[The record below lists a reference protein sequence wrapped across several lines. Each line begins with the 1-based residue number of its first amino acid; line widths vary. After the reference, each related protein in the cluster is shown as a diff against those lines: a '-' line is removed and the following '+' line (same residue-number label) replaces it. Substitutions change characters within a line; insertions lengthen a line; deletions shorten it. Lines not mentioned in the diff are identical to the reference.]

1 MLLINPSLF
10 TIFVCLNNQ
19 VIIDV
24 NGIGYCLHVSK
35 NTLHHIGDIDESVI
49 LNTDLQVR
57 DDSILLYGFK
67 FQSELNMFKLLQSIQ
82 GIGPRAAL
90 AVLSA
95 LNVEQIIVAIKSSDK
110 SAFQQADGI
119 GQRVA
124 TRIVS
129 ELQEKIDQFSL
140 TNSDIKFKDPNITS
154 NEAELTKNIIDD
166 AVSALVNLGYSKSDV
181 FLVVNSICN
190 EINNDE
196 KLSIEKIIP
205 LALKE
210 LSK

>member
-1 MLLINPSLF
+1 MIATLTGKIKSKS
-10 TIFVCLNNQ
+10 NNQ
-19 VIIDV
+19 IIIDV
-24 NGIGYCLHVSK
+24 NGVGYCLHVSR
-35 NTLHHIGDIDESVI
+35 NTLHHIGDIDEPVI

-95 LNVEQIIVAIKSSDK
+95 LTVEQIVVAIKSSDK
-110 SAFQQADGI
+110 SSFQQADGI

-140 TNSDIKFKDPNITS
+140 TNSDIKFKFSPVTS
-154 NEAELTKNIIDD
+154 NKAELNKNIIDD

-181 FLVVNSICN
+181 FLVVNSIFD
-190 EINNDE
+190 EINDDE

-205 LALKE
+205 LALKK

>member
-1 MLLINPSLF
+1 MIATLTGKLKSK
-10 TIFVCLNNQ
+10 LNNQ

-24 NGIGYCLHVSK
+24 NGVGYCLYVSK
-35 NTLHHIGDIDESVI
+35 NTLHHIGDIDETVI
-49 LNTDLQVR
+49 LKTDLQVR

-67 FQSELNMFKLLQSIQ
+67 FESELNMFKLLQSIQ

-95 LNVEQIIVAIKSSDK
+95 LTVEQIIVAIKSSDK
-110 SAFQQADGI
+110 SAFQRADGI

-140 TNSDIKFKDPNITS
+140 TNSDIKFKESSRTS
-154 NEAELTKNIIDD
+154 NEVELNKKITDD
-166 AVSALVNLGYSKSDV
+166 AVSAIVNLGYSKSDV

-196 KLSIEKIIP
+196 KLSIKKIIP

>member
-1 MLLINPSLF
+1 MIATLTGKLKSK
-10 TIFVCLNNQ
+10 LNNQ
-19 VIIDV
+19 IIIDV

-35 NTLHHIGDIDESVI
+35 NTLHHIGDINELVI

-67 FQSELNMFKLLQSIQ
+67 LQSELNMFKLLQSIQ

-95 LNVEQIIVAIKSSDK
+95 LTVEQIIIAIKSSDK
-110 SAFQQADGI
+110 SAFQKADGI

-129 ELQEKIDQFSL
+129 ELQEKIGQFSL
-140 TNSDIKFKDPNITS
+140 VNSSINFKDTKIKS
-154 NEAELTKNIIDD
+154 DGAELNKNIRDD
-166 AVSALVNLGYSKSDV
+166 AISAIVNLGYFKSDV

-190 EINNDE
+190 EIEHDE

-205 LALKE
+205 LALKK

>member
-1 MLLINPSLF
+1 MIATLTGKLKSKLGS
-10 TIFVCLNNQ
+10 Q
-19 VIIDV
+19 IIVDV
-24 NGIGYCLHVSK
+24 NGVGYCLNVSK
-35 NTLHHIGDIDESVI
+35 NTLNHIGNIDELVI

-67 FQSELNMFKLLQSIQ
+67 FQNELNMFRLLQSIQ

-95 LNVEQIIVAIKSSDK
+95 LTVEQIIVAIKSSDK

-129 ELQEKIDQFSL
+129 ELQEKIDQFSFINSNIKL
-140 TNSDIKFKDPNITS
+140 KETNVTSDDT
-154 NEAELTKNIIDD
+154 ELNKNIIDD
-166 AVSALVNLGYSKSDV
+166 AISAIVNLGYSKSDV
-181 FLVVNSICN
+181 FLVVNKICN
-190 EINNDE
+190 EIDDNE

-205 LALKE
+205 LALKK

>member
-1 MLLINPSLF
+1 MIATLTGKLKSK
-10 TIFVCLNNQ
+10 LNNQ
-19 VIIDV
+19 IIIDV
-24 NGIGYCLHVSK
+24 NGVGYCLHVSK
-35 NTLHHIGDIDESVI
+35 NTLDNIGDINQSVI
-49 LNTDLQVR
+49 LKTDLQVR

-95 LNVEQIIVAIKSSDK
+95 LTVEQIIVAIKSSDK

-129 ELQEKIDQFSL
+129 ELQEKIHQFSL
-140 TNSDIKFKDPNITS
+140 TNSDIKFKDPKITS
-154 NEAELTKNIIDD
+154 DGVELNKNIIDD
-166 AVSALVNLGYSKSDV
+166 AISAIVNLGYSKSDV

-190 EINNDE
+190 EIDKDE

-205 LALKE
+205 LALKK

>member
-1 MLLINPSLF
+1 MIATLTGKLKSK
-10 TIFVCLNNQ
+10 LNNQ
-19 VIIDV
+19 IIIDV
-24 NGIGYCLHVSK
+24 NGVGYCLNVSK
-35 NTLHHIGDIDESVI
+35 NTLDHVGNVDELVI

-67 FQSELNMFKLLQSIQ
+67 NQIELNLFKLLQSSQ

-95 LNVEQIIVAIKSSDK
+95 LTVEQIVIAIKSSDK
-110 SAFQQADGI
+110 SAFQKADGI

-140 TNSDIKFKDPNITS
+140 NNNDIKFKDTNVTS
-154 NEAELTKNIIDD
+154 NSTLLNKNIIDD
-166 AVSALVNLGYSKSDV
+166 AISAIVNLGYSKSDV

-190 EINNDE
+190 EINKDE

-205 LALKE
+205 LALKK

>member
-1 MLLINPSLF
+1 MIATLSGKLKIK
-10 TIFVCLNNQ
+10 LNNQ
-19 VIIDV
+19 IVVDV
-24 NGIGYCLHVSK
+24 NGIGYCLQVSK
-35 NTLHHIGDIDESVI
+35 NTLDNIGEVDETVI

-95 LNVEQIIVAIKSSDK
+95 LTVEQIIIAIKSSDK
-110 SAFQQADGI
+110 SAFQKADGI

-140 TNSDIKFKDPNITS
+140 TNSKINFKDSNIQS
-154 NEAELTKNIIDD
+154 GGAELNENIRDD
-166 AVSALVNLGYSKSDV
+166 AISAIVNLGYSKSDV

-190 EINNDE
+190 EIDNDE

-205 LALKE
+205 LALKK

>member
-1 MLLINPSLF
+1 MIATLTGKLKSK
-10 TIFVCLNNQ
+10 LNNQ

-24 NGIGYCLHVSK
+24 NGVGYCLYISK
-35 NTLHHIGDIDESVI
+35 NTLHHIGDIDETVI
-49 LNTDLQVR
+49 LKTDLQVR

-67 FQSELNMFKLLQSIQ
+67 FESELNMFKLLQSIQ

-95 LNVEQIIVAIKSSDK
+95 LTVDQIIVAIKSSDK

-140 TNSDIKFKDPNITS
+140 TNSYMKFKGPNITS
-154 NEAELTKNIIDD
+154 NEEELNKNIIDD
-166 AVSALVNLGYSKSDV
+166 AVSAIVNLGYSKSDV

-190 EINNDE
+190 EIDNDE

-205 LALKE
+205 LALKK

>member
-1 MLLINPSLF
+1 MIATLTGKLKSK
-10 TIFVCLNNQ
+10 LNNQ

-24 NGIGYCLHVSK
+24 NGVGYCLYISK
-35 NTLHHIGDIDESVI
+35 NTLHHIGDIDETVI
-49 LNTDLQVR
+49 LKTDLQVR

-67 FQSELNMFKLLQSIQ
+67 FESELNMFKLLQSIQ

-95 LNVEQIIVAIKSSDK
+95 LTVDQIIVAIKSSDK

-129 ELQEKIDQFSL
+129 ELQEKIDQFSS
-140 TNSDIKFKDPNITS
+140 TNSNMKFKDPNLTS
-154 NEAELTKNIIDD
+154 NEVELNKNIIDD
-166 AVSALVNLGYSKSDV
+166 AVSAIVNLGYSKSDV

-190 EINNDE
+190 EIDNDE

-205 LALKE
+205 LALKK

>member
-1 MLLINPSLF
+1 MIATLTGKLKIK
-10 TIFVCLNNQ
+10 LNNQ
-19 VIIDV
+19 IVVDV
-24 NGIGYCLHVSK
+24 NGIGYCMQVSK
-35 NTLHHIGDIDESVI
+35 NTLNNIGEVDETVI

-57 DDSILLYGFK
+57 DDSILLYGFQ

-90 AVLSA
+90 AILSA
-95 LNVEQIIVAIKSSDK
+95 LNVQEIIIAIKSSDK
-110 SAFQQADGI
+110 SAFQKADGI

-140 TNSDIKFKDPNITS
+140 TNSNIKFKDLNITS
-154 NEAELTKNIIDD
+154 DGVEQNKNIKDD
-166 AVSALVNLGYSKSDV
+166 AISAIVNLGYSKSDV

-190 EINNDE
+190 ELDNDK

-205 LALKE
+205 LALKK

>member
-1 MLLINPSLF
+1 MIVTLTGKLKIKS
-10 TIFVCLNNQ
+10 NNQ
-19 VIIDV
+19 IVIDV
-24 NGIGYCLHVSK
+24 NGVGYCLNVSK
-35 NTLHHIGDIDESVI
+35 NTLDHIGNIDESVI
-49 LNTDLQVR
+49 INTDLQVR

-67 FQSELNMFKLLQSIQ
+67 FRSELNMFKLLQSIQ

-95 LNVEQIIVAIKSSDK
+95 LTVEQIIIAIKSSDK

-140 TNSDIKFKDPNITS
+140 TNSNINFKDSNITS
-154 NEAELTKNIIDD
+154 NGVEPNKNIMDD
-166 AVSALVNLGYSKSDV
+166 AISAIVNLGYSKSDV
-181 FLVVNSICN
+181 FLVVNSIYS
-190 EINNDE
+190 EIDDDE

-205 LALKE
+205 LALKK

>member
-1 MLLINPSLF
+1 MIATLTGKIK
-10 TIFVCLNNQ
+10 IKLNNQ
-19 VIIDV
+19 IVIDV
-24 NGIGYCLHVSK
+24 NGVGYCLQVSK
-35 NTLHHIGDIDESVI
+35 NTLDNIGGVDETVI

-57 DDSILLYGFK
+57 DDSILLYGFQ

-82 GIGPRAAL
+82 GIGPRASL
-90 AVLSA
+90 AILSA
-95 LNVEQIIVAIKSSDK
+95 LDVEQIIIAIKSSDK
-110 SAFQQADGI
+110 SAFQKADGI

-140 TNSDIKFKDPNITS
+140 TNSNIKFEVSNITS
-154 NEAELTKNIIDD
+154 DGEELNKNIRDD
-166 AVSALVNLGYSKSDV
+166 TISAMVNLGYSKSDV
-181 FLVVNSICN
+181 FLAVNSILN
-190 EINNDE
+190 EIDNDE

-205 LALKE
+205 LALKK

>member
-1 MLLINPSLF
+1 MIATLTGKLKSK
-10 TIFVCLNNQ
+10 LNNQ
-19 VIIDV
+19 IIVDV
-24 NGIGYCLHVSK
+24 NGVGYCLHVSK
-35 NTLHHIGDIDESVI
+35 NTLYHIGAIDESVI
-49 LNTDLQVR
+49 LNTELQVR

-95 LNVEQIIVAIKSSDK
+95 LTVEQIIIAIKSSDK
-110 SAFQQADGI
+110 SAFQKADGI

-129 ELQEKIDQFSL
+129 ELQEKIGQFSL
-140 TNSDIKFKDPNITS
+140 VNSSINFKDTKIKS
-154 NEAELTKNIIDD
+154 DGAELNKNIRDD
-166 AVSALVNLGYSKSDV
+166 AISAIVNLGYSKSDV
-181 FLVVNSICN
+181 FLIVNSICN
-190 EINNDE
+190 EIENDE

-205 LALKE
+205 LALKK

>member
-1 MLLINPSLF
+1 MIATLTGKLKSKF
-10 TIFVCLNNQ
+10 NNQ
-19 VIIDV
+19 IIIDV
-24 NGIGYCLHVSK
+24 NGVGYCLHVSK
-35 NTLHHIGDIDESVI
+35 NTLDHIGNIDQSVI
-49 LNTDLQVR
+49 LKTDLQVR

-95 LNVEQIIVAIKSSDK
+95 LTVEQIVIAIKSSDK
-110 SAFQQADGI
+110 YAFQQADGI

-129 ELQEKIDQFSL
+129 ELKEKINQFSL
-140 TNSDIKFKDPNITS
+140 ANTDINFKDPKLSSDGAQIND
-154 NEAELTKNIIDD
+154 NIIDD
-166 AVSALVNLGYSKSDV
+166 AISAIVNLGYSKSDV

-190 EINNDE
+190 EINNNE

-205 LALKE
+205 LALKK

>member
-1 MLLINPSLF
+1 MIATLTGKLKSKF
-10 TIFVCLNNQ
+10 NNQ
-19 VIIDV
+19 IIIDV
-24 NGIGYCLHVSK
+24 NGVGYCLHVSK
-35 NTLHHIGDIDESVI
+35 NTLDHIGNIDQSVI
-49 LNTDLQVR
+49 LKTDLQVR

-95 LNVEQIIVAIKSSDK
+95 LTVEQIVIAIKSSDK
-110 SAFQQADGI
+110 YAFQQADGI

-129 ELQEKIDQFSL
+129 ELQEKINQFSL
-140 TNSDIKFKDPNITS
+140 ANTDINFKDPKLSSDGAQIND
-154 NEAELTKNIIDD
+154 NIIDD
-166 AVSALVNLGYSKSDV
+166 AISAIVNLGYSKSDV

-190 EINNDE
+190 EINNNE

-205 LALKE
+205 LALKK

>member
-1 MLLINPSLF
+1 MIATLTGKLKSK
-10 TIFVCLNNQ
+10 LNNQ

-24 NGIGYCLHVSK
+24 NGVGYCLHVSK
-35 NTLHHIGDIDESVI
+35 NTLSNIGDIDELVI

-67 FQSELNMFKLLQSIQ
+67 FQSELNMFNLLQSIQ

-95 LNVEQIIVAIKSSDK
+95 LTVEQIVFAIKSSDK
-110 SAFQQADGI
+110 AAFQQADGI

-140 TNSDIKFKDPNITS
+140 INSDIKFKDPNINS
-154 NEAELTKNIIDD
+154 NEVELNKNIIDD
-166 AVSALVNLGYSKSDV
+166 AVSAIVNLGYSKSDV

-190 EINNDE
+190 EIDNDE

-205 LALKE
+205 LALKK

>member
-1 MLLINPSLF
+1 MIATLTGKLKNK
-10 TIFVCLNNQ
+10 LNNQ

-24 NGIGYCLHVSK
+24 NGVGYCLYVSK
-35 NTLHHIGDIDESVI
+35 NTLHHIGDIDETVI
-49 LNTDLQVR
+49 LKTDLQVR

-67 FQSELNMFKLLQSIQ
+67 FESELNMFKLLQSIQ

-90 AVLSA
+90 AILSA
-95 LNVEQIIVAIKSSDK
+95 LTVEQIIVAIKSSDK

-140 TNSDIKFKDPNITS
+140 TNSYMKFKGPNITS
-154 NEAELTKNIIDD
+154 NEVELNKNIIDD
-166 AVSALVNLGYSKSDV
+166 AVSAIVNLGYSKSDV

-190 EINNDE
+190 EIDNDE

-205 LALKE
+205 LALKK

>member
-1 MLLINPSLF
+1 MIATLTGKLKSK
-10 TIFVCLNNQ
+10 LNNQ
-19 VIIDV
+19 IIIDV

-35 NTLHHIGDIDESVI
+35 NTLHHIGDINELVI

-67 FQSELNMFKLLQSIQ
+67 LRSELNMFKLLQSIQ

-95 LNVEQIIVAIKSSDK
+95 LTVDQIIIAIKSSDK

-140 TNSDIKFKDPNITS
+140 VNSNVNFKDTNLKS
-154 NEAELTKNIIDD
+154 DGAELNKNIRDD
-166 AVSALVNLGYSKSDV
+166 AISAIVNLGYFKSDV

-190 EINNDE
+190 EIEHDE

-205 LALKE
+205 LALKK

>member
-1 MLLINPSLF
+1 MIATLTGKLKSK
-10 TIFVCLNNQ
+10 LNNQ
-19 VIIDV
+19 IIIDV
-24 NGIGYCLHVSK
+24 NGVGYCLHVSK
-35 NTLHHIGDIDESVI
+35 NTLENIGDLDQSVI
-49 LNTDLQVR
+49 LKTDLQVR

-67 FQSELNMFKLLQSIQ
+67 FQNELNMFRLLQSIQ

-95 LNVEQIIVAIKSSDK
+95 LTVEQIIVAIKSSDK

-129 ELQEKIDQFSL
+129 ELQEKIDQFSFINSNIKL
-140 TNSDIKFKDPNITS
+140 KETNVTSDDT
-154 NEAELTKNIIDD
+154 ELNKNIIDD
-166 AVSALVNLGYSKSDV
+166 AISAIVNLGYSKSDV
-181 FLVVNSICN
+181 FLVVNKICN
-190 EINNDE
+190 EIDDNE

-205 LALKE
+205 LALKK

>member
-1 MLLINPSLF
+1 MIATLTGKLKSK
-10 TIFVCLNNQ
+10 LNNQ
-19 VIIDV
+19 IIIDV

-35 NTLHHIGDIDESVI
+35 NTMYHIGDIDELVF
-49 LNTDLQVR
+49 LNTDLQIR

-95 LNVEQIIVAIKSSDK
+95 LTVEQIILAIKSSDK

-124 TRIVS
+124 TRIIS
-129 ELQEKIDQFSL
+129 ELQEKIHQFSL
-140 TNSDIKFKDPNITS
+140 TNSDIKFKDPKIIS
-154 NEAELTKNIIDD
+154 DGSELNKNIIDD
-166 AVSALVNLGYSKSDV
+166 AISAIVNLGYSKSDV

-190 EINNDE
+190 EIDKDE
-196 KLSIEKIIP
+196 QLSIEKIIP
-205 LALKE
+205 LALKK

>member
-1 MLLINPSLF
+1 MIATLSGKLKIK
-10 TIFVCLNNQ
+10 LNNQ
-19 VIIDV
+19 IVVDV
-24 NGIGYCLHVSK
+24 NGIGYCLQVSK
-35 NTLHHIGDIDESVI
+35 NTLDNIGEVDETVI

-67 FQSELNMFKLLQSIQ
+67 FQSELKMFKLLQSIQ

-95 LNVEQIIVAIKSSDK
+95 LTVEQIIIAIKSSDK
-110 SAFQQADGI
+110 SAFQKADGI

-140 TNSDIKFKDPNITS
+140 INSKINFKDSNIKS
-154 NEAELTKNIIDD
+154 DGAELNENIRDD
-166 AVSALVNLGYSKSDV
+166 AISAIVNLGYSKSDV

-190 EINNDE
+190 EIDNDE

-205 LALKE
+205 LALKK

>member
-1 MLLINPSLF
+1 MIATLTGKLKSK
-10 TIFVCLNNQ
+10 LNNQ
-19 VIIDV
+19 IIIDV
-24 NGIGYCLHVSK
+24 NGVGYCLNVSK

-95 LNVEQIIVAIKSSDK
+95 LTVEQIIIAIKSSDK

-140 TNSDIKFKDPNITS
+140 VNTNIKFKDTNIKPDG
-154 NEAELTKNIIDD
+154 AELNKNIRDD
-166 AVSALVNLGYSKSDV
+166 AISAIVNLGYSKSDV
-181 FLVVNSICN
+181 FLVVNSIFN
-190 EINNDE
+190 EIDNDE
-196 KLSIEKIIP
+196 IPSIEKIIP
-205 LALKE
+205 LALKK

>member
-1 MLLINPSLF
+1 MIATLTGKLKIKS
-10 TIFVCLNNQ
+10 NNQ
-19 VIIDV
+19 VVVDV
-24 NGIGYCLHVSK
+24 NGVGYCLQVSK
-35 NTLHHIGDIDESVI
+35 NTLRNIGDVDESVI

-90 AVLSA
+90 SVLSA
-95 LNVEQIIVAIKSSDK
+95 LTVQQIIIAIKSSDK
-110 SAFQQADGI
+110 SAFQKADGI

-140 TNSDIKFKDPNITS
+140 TNNNIKFKDSRIAS
-154 NEAELTKNIIDD
+154 NEVELNKNIIDD
-166 AVSALVNLGYSKSDV
+166 AISAIVNLGYSKSDV

-190 EINNDE
+190 EIDNDE

-205 LALKE
+205 LALKK

>member
-1 MLLINPSLF
+1 MIATLTGKLKSKS
-10 TIFVCLNNQ
+10 NNQ
-19 VIIDV
+19 IIIDV
-24 NGIGYCLHVSK
+24 NGVGYCLHISK
-35 NTLHHIGDIDESVI
+35 NTLHHIGDIDEPVI

-154 NEAELTKNIIDD
+154 NEAELTKNIIED

-205 LALKE
+205 LALKQ

>member
-1 MLLINPSLF
+1 MIATLTGKI
-10 TIFVCLNNQ
+10 IIKLNNQ
-19 VIIDV
+19 IVIDV
-24 NGIGYCLHVSK
+24 NGVGYCLQVSK
-35 NTLHHIGDIDESVI
+35 NTLHNIGEVDETVI
-49 LNTDLQVR
+49 LNTDLQIR

-95 LNVEQIIVAIKSSDK
+95 LTVEQIIIAIKSSDK
-110 SAFQQADGI
+110 SAFQKADGI

-129 ELQEKIDQFSL
+129 ELQEKIGQFSL
-140 TNSDIKFKDPNITS
+140 VNSSINFKDTKIKS
-154 NEAELTKNIIDD
+154 DGAELNKNIRDD
-166 AVSALVNLGYSKSDV
+166 AISAIVNLGYSKSDV
-181 FLVVNSICN
+181 FLVVNSIYN
-190 EINNDE
+190 EIDNEE

-205 LALKE
+205 LALKK

>member
-1 MLLINPSLF
+1 MIATLSGKLK
-10 TIFVCLNNQ
+10 VKLNNQ
-19 VIIDV
+19 LVVDV
-24 NGIGYCLHVSK
+24 NGIGYCLQVSK
-35 NTLHHIGDIDESVI
+35 NTLDNIGEVDETVI

-95 LNVEQIIVAIKSSDK
+95 LTVEQIVIAIKSSDK
-110 SAFQQADGI
+110 SAFQKADGI

-140 TNSDIKFKDPNITS
+140 TNSKINFKDSKFFKFSLIS
-154 NEAELTKNIIDD
+154 TKFSYD
-166 AVSALVNLGYSKSDV
+166 
-181 FLVVNSICN
+181 F
-190 EINNDE
+190 
-196 KLSIEKIIP
+196 KIFS
-205 LALKE
+205 L
-210 LSK
+210 

>member
-1 MLLINPSLF
+1 MIATLTGKLKSK
-10 TIFVCLNNQ
+10 LNSQ
-19 VIIDV
+19 IIIDV
-24 NGIGYCLHVSK
+24 NGVGYCLNVSK
-35 NTLHHIGDIDESVI
+35 NTLDKIGDINESVI
-49 LNTDLQVR
+49 LKTDLQVR

-67 FQSELNMFKLLQSIQ
+67 SQSELNMFKLLQSIQ

-95 LNVEQIIVAIKSSDK
+95 LTVEQIIIAIRSSDK

-140 TNSDIKFKDPNITS
+140 ANTDIKFKDPKILS
-154 NEAELTKNIIDD
+154 DSAEQNKNIMDD
-166 AVSALVNLGYSKSDV
+166 AISAIVNLGYSKSDV
-181 FLVVNSICN
+181 FLAVNSICN
-190 EINNDE
+190 ENNNDE
-196 KLSIEKIIP
+196 ILSIEKIIP
-205 LALKE
+205 LALKK

>member
-1 MLLINPSLF
+1 MIATLTGRLKSK
-10 TIFVCLNNQ
+10 LNNQ
-19 VIIDV
+19 IIVDV
-24 NGIGYCLHVSK
+24 NGVGYCLHVSK
-35 NTLHHIGDIDESVI
+35 NTLNHIGDIDESVI

-95 LNVEQIIVAIKSSDK
+95 LTVEQIIIAIKSSDK
-110 SAFQQADGI
+110 SAFQKADGI

-129 ELQEKIDQFSL
+129 ELQEKIGQFSL
-140 TNSDIKFKDPNITS
+140 VNSSINFKDTKIKS
-154 NEAELTKNIIDD
+154 DGAELNKNIRDD
-166 AVSALVNLGYSKSDV
+166 AISAIVNLGYSKSDV
-181 FLVVNSICN
+181 FLIVNSICN
-190 EINNDE
+190 EIENDE

-205 LALKE
+205 LALKK